1 MEFKLHKMHE
11 DSVLEMGESPY
22 EEYVPSA
29 TKIEC
34 LKITHP
40 QADSTYWELMCHYH
54 MCADISRLR
63 GQGVRHK
70 A

>member
-34 LKITHP
+34 P
-40 QADSTYWELMCHYH
+40 
-54 MCADISRLR
+54 
-63 GQGVRHK
+63 
-70 A
+70 